1 MTARQAI
8 TAYIVGVVAIEFVT
22 LSAMKH
28 LGADSESIGSVYA
41 LLLGGGGLGCG
52 FIVNR
57 YL

>member
-8 TAYIVGVVAIEFVT
+8 TAYIVSVLVVEAI
-22 LSAMKH
+22 LIGGMKH

-41 LLLGGGGLGCG
+41 LLLGSAGLGGG
-52 FIVNR
+52 FVFNR